1 MNKFV
6 QRNIND
12 LKRLKQKNVSENTSQ
27 ANKKRIDE
35 LIKLYSNRKITNV
48 ATAENLIKGLT
59 SDNKK
64 TYDKAFQKY
73 KDNIKKFKESKP
85 LNQRMSEA
93 KERKKKKTYL
103 INFMLYTIRDPKKQ
117 TIKPAYCYYYC

>member
-12 LKRLKQKNVSENTSQ
+12 LKRLKQKNASENTSQ

-48 ATAENLIKGLT
+48 ATAENLIKGTDL
-59 SDNKK
+59 
-64 TYDKAFQKY
+64 
-73 KDNIKKFKESKP
+73 
-85 LNQRMSEA
+85 
-93 KERKKKKTYL
+93 
-103 INFMLYTIRDPKKQ
+103 
-117 TIKPAYCYYYC
+117 

>member
-12 LKRLKQKNVSENTSQ
+12 LKRLKQKNISENTSQ

-35 LIKLYSNRKITNV
+35 LIKLYSDRKITNV

-59 SDNKK
+59 SDKK
-64 TYDKAFQKY
+64 
-73 KDNIKKFKESKP
+73 N
-85 LNQRMSEA
+85 L
-93 KERKKKKTYL
+93 
-103 INFMLYTIRDPKKQ
+103 
-117 TIKPAYCYYYC
+117 

>member
-85 LNQRMSEA
+85 LNQRMAET
-93 KERKKKKTYL
+93 KERKKKKH
-103 INFMLYTIRDPKKQ
+103 I
-117 TIKPAYCYYYC
+117 